1 MCKADVAKAA
11 DVDVEYATCGGAVA
25 PNDAAGL
32 LSTLTYDYV
41 RPLLKLGLQRP
52 LMLDDLPPVAT
63 RDGIAPI
70 TARIAAAWDREAEGR
85 GSLIAALVAAFA
97 RELRE
102 AFGCATLDVG
112 LLVGQAL
119 ILRPLIEALADAARV
134 EAATWAAIF
143 IGLNVFRCI
152 FIHRMFYV
160 NMRTGWNLK
169 MGLTSLIHDALL
181 ETRAASI
188 ESRGLVY
195 GLVTSDA
202 LRFEAIMPCSMAP
215 WMATVAL
222 VFCAASLALEL
233 GWRAAVVGTGVCVSS
248 AAAQIFL
255 GKRFK
260 RLRAQT
266 ATATD
271 ARIRLTSEAVGGA
284 RTLKSFAWQR
294 PFVDAIGAL
303 RAAETA
309 IIFKAQ
315 RLKAFAAGVYFA
327 TTPLAAFAAFA
338 VFVYE
343 ESSKDAPLSVG
354 KVSTVIAIVTI
365 LRTYCFMLGRFA
377 MAWPEVVVACQRMG
391 AFLRLSRGG
400 GDAAPPAPPGDE
412 VFALEGAAFRRRG
425 AAATALRDVSVTLR
439 RGEVLMVVG
448 AVGSGKSTFLDAL
461 LGELELASGTMTRAA
476 GRVAYA
482 PQAAWNVAGTVR
494 ENVVLGA
501 PRGAPFDEGAYK
513 AAVEAAA
520 LSDDVAEWPEGAD
533 TEIGER
539 GISLSGGQAARL
551 ALARVCY
558 ACALAESSDPP
569 AVALLDDPLSAVD
582 PGVARQLVRRCVGD
596 RLKGCAV
603 VLCTHQLQFLAAATK
618 VLVLDDDGTAL
629 ACAPLA
635 EIVARGGRAAALV
648 AVDGAEDVDAA
659 GATRA
664 RAASVSADAAA
675 GDDGRRALVAK
686 EDRRTGAVQ
695 ARTWRRF
702 LLGGGAALFAVV
714 VALFLAAQVLMFWA
728 DLYVLRWS
736 RREDGQRR
744 RRHLA
749 WYGALSGSTV
759 VLGVARAVLF
769 FALTLRSSTRLHA
782 DALTKVL
789 DMKLAWF
796 DMNPLGRVLNRF
808 SSDLA
813 QVDELLS
820 TGLLDFG
827 MLVLIMLSVV
837 VACLIALPYLA
848 LLLPVLAVVTRRAS
862 RECSVSMKELKRL
875 DGQSRSPVLSAFTAS
890 LDGLAAVRAFG
901 IQRAQQARL
910 VEALETNSRAYF
922 WWFVTN
928 RRFGFVLDA
937 ICTAFL
943 AAVVALA
950 VALAG
955 AVAPELPALA
965 LVYSLQLCGNFQYTL
980 RLFAMAENF
989 MTSVERLL
997 AYGGLETERALEP
1010 AVPAAVPDDWPAR
1023 GAVAFEDV
1031 SYRYRADH
1039 PRVLSGVTLAVPAGA
1054 KLGVCGRT
1062 GAGKSSLLSAL
1073 SRLHELEGV
1082 LSFDGVD
1089 TATVPL
1095 QRLRRALS
1103 CIPQAPILFSG
1114 TLRFNVDPFGEHAD
1128 DDLRNVVAL
1137 ASLGDKAASLDAAV
1151 AEGGENWSVGERQLL
1166 CLARAATLRRSIVAI
1181 DEATANIDH
1190 ATDARI
1196 QSMLRTHGAFRD
1208 ATILTVA
1215 HRIRTIRDSDLVVVL
1230 AKGAVA
1236 EVGPPEDLIAARGK
1250 FYDMLQASAEA

>member
-143 IGLNVFRCI
+143 VGLNVFRCV

-248 AAAQIFL
+248 AAAQMFL

-343 ESSKDAPLSVG
+343 ESNKDAPLSVG

-400 GDAAPPAPPGDE
+400 GDAAASAAGDE
-412 VFALEGAAFRRRG
+412 VFARRGVRRG

-582 PGVARQLVRRCVGD
+582 SGVARQLVRRCVGD

-618 VLVLDDDGTAL
+618 VLVLDDDGTAPP
-629 ACAPLA
+629 ARLA
-635 EIVARGGRAAALV
+635 EIVARRRAAALV
-648 AVDGAEDVDAA
+648 AVDGAED
-659 GATRA
+659 
-664 RAASVSADAAA
+664 
-675 GDDGRRALVAK
+675 ALVAK

-744 RRHLA
+744 RRHLV

-910 VEALETNSRAYF
+910 VEALELNSRAYF

-1010 AVPAAVPDDWPAR
+1010 AAPAAVPDDWPAR

-1114 TLRFNVDPFGEHAD
+1114 SLRFNVDPFGEHAD

-1196 QSMLRTHGAFRD
+1196 QTMLRTHGAFRD

>member
-143 IGLNVFRCI
+143 VGLNVFRCV

-195 GLVTSDA
+195 GL
-202 LRFEAIMPCSMAP
+202 AP

-248 AAAQIFL
+248 AAAQMFL

-343 ESSKDAPLSVG
+343 ESNKDAPLSVG

-412 VFALEGAAFRRRG
+412 VFALEGAAFQRRG

-582 PGVARQLVRRCVGD
+582 SGVARQLVRRCVGD

-618 VLVLDDDGTAL
+618 VLVLDDDGTAPPARPRGDRAHVL
-629 ACAPLA
+629 GGSLRAPVVA
-635 EIVARGGRAAALV
+635 ARGRP
-648 AVDGAEDVDAA
+648 E
-659 GATRA
+659 
-664 RAASVSADAAA
+664 
-675 GDDGRRALVAK
+675 
-686 EDRRTGAVQ
+686 
-695 ARTWRRF
+695 
-702 LLGGGAALFAVV
+702 
-714 VALFLAAQVLMFWA
+714 
-728 DLYVLRWS
+728 
-736 RREDGQRR
+736 R
-744 RRHLA
+744 RRHLV

-910 VEALETNSRAYF
+910 VEALELNSRAYF

-1010 AVPAAVPDDWPAR
+1010 AAPAA
-1023 GAVAFEDV
+1023 
-1031 SYRYRADH
+1031 
-1039 PRVLSGVTLAVPAGA
+1039 
-1054 KLGVCGRT
+1054 
-1062 GAGKSSLLSAL
+1062 
-1073 SRLHELEGV
+1073 
-1082 LSFDGVD
+1082 
-1089 TATVPL
+1089 
-1095 QRLRRALS
+1095 
-1103 CIPQAPILFSG
+1103 APILFSG
-1114 TLRFNVDPFGEHAD
+1114 SLRFNVDPFGEHAD

-1196 QSMLRTHGAFRD
+1196 QTMLRTHGAFRD

-1236 EVGPPEDLIAARGK
+1236 EVGPPEDHIAARGK